1 IFLQKMPL
9 IRGRDAVTKKPSVV
23 VTLPPVVKKSSK
35 SRSFHFRYLELCR
48 AKNLTPIPN
57 IRSNA
62 NNTTTLD
69 LCGDKL
75 GVSEWLLII
84 DALHHDL
91 VLQTLIMRMRRSNG
105 NNIVLP
111 IDTENRARL
120 FRQKPVIYTRYIFN
134 SLVDAIV
141 NCVKSNKNLTVLKL
155 ESLPLQDSYIECI
168 AKALASNDCLKELS
182 FQKSFIGDKGCAAVC
197 STVKYLN
204 HIETFNLSECNLGP
218 KGAEHVAD
226 MIKMQKI
233 SRFSEGWEKSLRYR
247 SVDVNSIAGLRHI
260 ALSNNPIMGD
270 DGLRLIAEV
279 LKEDAWVQSK
289 CNSLDNSPTSKLF
302 SLSLPLAIEVESCG
316 LTDRGAN
323 LILECLALNNA
334 ITEFN
339 IRNNDGISKFLVR
352 QIRDH
357 LGKEDEEKLKEPQ
370 YDLSCVNGLQSLPK
384 NQKYTVS
391 QLLNHTKTL
400 EEQLS
405 FERTLRKKA
414 EKLNEK
420 LNQQLLSQ
428 GPCSPPAP
436 PQQPQESVS
445 EAPKLPKG
453 YMLVK
458 GDELES
464 FIKNTQNFT
473 PAVTQFN
480 QLVNSAVTS
489 PETTPRSDNSTLRN
503 QLNRQMHRQEQ
514 LQQQQQ
520 QQILEMEET
529 DDTTIESDHQQPRQ
543 MLHVRK
549 VRSEMKYV
557 ETYAKDNN
565 KKRESKSDHEFANE
579 RDFKLNP
586 NVQFEM
592 DIGDSMMI
600 NQQQLDRIR
609 CEVREDIEQEMMQD
623 SYNGQYGNECIGDG
637 VENNRKHKDKFK
649 KRMSAMG
656 QSHMTQFMDELERK
670 INSKSSGRKR
680 HKSKMPSN
688 HVHENHDSE
697 PTSMNLKVESYMP
710 MMDDMPEDSA
720 ENSSASDGETCE
732 EMSPGQGMSQ
742 GYTTAP
748 MKVFVRRTR
757 NVTESSM
764 ERQQQQLD
772 GDESEE
778 TIISPRSVYLDIQK
792 KKKSEG
798 NH

>member
-1 IFLQKMPL
+1 MNTKMPL
-9 IRGRDAVTKKPSVV
+9 IRGRDTIAVAKKPS

-48 AKNLTPIPN
+48 AKNITPVPN
-57 IRSNA
+57 IRANA
-62 NNTTTLD
+62 NSTTTLD

-91 VLQTLIMRMRRSNG
+91 VLQTLVLRMRRSNG

-120 FRQKPVIYTRYIFN
+120 FRQKPVIYTRFIFN
-134 SLVDAIV
+134 SLVEAIV

-155 ESLPLQDSYIECI
+155 EALPLQDSYIECI

-204 HIETFNLSECNLGP
+204 HIEIFNLSECNLGP

-279 LKEDAWVQSK
+279 LKEDAWVQ
-289 CNSLDNSPTSKLF
+289 TM
-302 SLSLPLAIEVESCG
+302 EMESCG

-339 IRNNDGISKFLVR
+339 IRNNDGISKFLMR

-384 NQKYTVS
+384 NQKYSVS

-428 GPCSPPAP
+428 GPCSPQPHP
-436 PQQPQESVS
+436 QPQQQE
-445 EAPKLPKG
+445 KLIDGAKIPKG

-458 GDELES
+458 GDELQS
-464 FIKNTQNFT
+464 FIKNTQNYS
-473 PAVTQFN
+473 PSSAAQFN
-480 QLVNSAVTS
+480 HLVNSAVTS
-489 PETTPRSDNSTLRN
+489 PETTPRSDNTTLRN
-503 QLNRQMHRQEQ
+503 QLSRQMH
-514 LQQQQQ
+514 QQQQHQ
-520 QQILEMEET
+520 LVEMDETEET
-529 DDTTIESDHQQPRQ
+529 AMASEPQQQPRQ
-543 MLHVRK
+543 ILHVRK

-557 ETYAKDNN
+557 ETYSKENS

-592 DIGDSMMI
+592 DIGDSAMI
-600 NQQQLDRIR
+600 NPQQHNRIR
-609 CEVREDIEQEMMQD
+609 CEVREDMEQEMLQE
-623 SYNGQYGNECIGDG
+623 SYNAQYSNECIGDG
-637 VENNRKHKDKFK
+637 VENNRKHKEKFK
-649 KRMSAMG
+649 KRMNAMG

-670 INSKSSGRKR
+670 INSKSSSKKR
-680 HKSKMPSN
+680 HKSK
-688 HVHENHDSE
+688 V
-697 PTSMNLKVESYMP
+697 PTNAAESYNNEKQGMNMKVDSYMP
-710 MMDDMPEDSA
+710 IMEDMPEGSE
-720 ENSSASDGETCE
+720 ENSSASDGDNSED
-732 EMSPGQGMSQ
+732 MPQGQAQSQ

-757 NVTESSM
+757 SVNESSM
-764 ERQQQQLD
+764 DQLD
-772 GDESEE
+772 GEESEE

-792 KKKSEG
+792 KKNEG

>member
-1 IFLQKMPL
+1 MPQ
-9 IRGRDAVTKKPSVV
+9 IRGREAATKRASVV
-23 VTLPPVVKKSSK
+23 VALPPVVKKSSK

-48 AKNLTPIPN
+48 AKNITPVPN

-62 NNTTTLD
+62 NTTTILE

-91 VLQTLIMRMRRSNG
+91 VLQTMIIRMRRTNG

-134 SLVDAIV
+134 SLVEAIV
-141 NCVKSNKNLTVLKL
+141 NCVKLNKNLTVLKL
-155 ESLPLQDSYIECI
+155 EGLPLQDSYIECI
-168 AKALASNDCLKELS
+168 AQSLASNDCLKELS
-182 FQKSFIGDKGCAAVC
+182 FQKSYIGDKGCGSVC
-197 STVKYLN
+197 GTVKYLN

-247 SVDVNSIAGLRHI
+247 SVDVDSIAGLRNI
-260 ALSNNPIMGD
+260 ALSTNPNLGD
-270 DGLRLIAEV
+270 EGLRMIAEV
-279 LKEDAWVQSK
+279 LKEDAWVKS
-289 CNSLDNSPTSKLF
+289 
-302 SLSLPLAIEVESCG
+302 IEMESCG

-323 LILECLALNNA
+323 LILECLELNNA

-339 IRNNDGISKFLVR
+339 IRHNDGISKFLMR

-357 LGKEDEEKLKEPQ
+357 LGKEDEEKANEPQ
-370 YDLSCVNGLQSLPK
+370 YDLSCVMGLQSLPK

-420 LNQQLLSQ
+420 LNQQLLSL
-428 GPCSPPAP
+428 GPGAHP
-436 PQQPQESVS
+436 PQEKVN
-445 EAPKLPKG
+445 EGGKVPKG

-458 GDELES
+458 GDTLQS
-464 FIKNTQNFT
+464 FIKNSQGYPQAT
-473 PAVTQFN
+473 AQFN
-480 QLVNSAVTS
+480 PLVNSTVTS
-489 PETTPRSDNSTLRN
+489 PDTTPRSDNTTLRN
-503 QLNRQMHRQEQ
+503 QLNRQAYQEQ
-514 LQQQQQ
+514 MQPD
-520 QQILEMEET
+520 IDEGEET
-529 DDTTIESDHQQPRQ
+529 PSMSADDHQPRQ
-543 MLHVRK
+543 VLHVRK

-557 ETYAKDNN
+557 ETYSKDNS

-586 NVQFEM
+586 KVQFEM
-592 DIGDSMMI
+592 DIGDGMMI

-609 CEVREDIEQEMMQD
+609 CEVREDMEQEMMQACHM
-623 SYNGQYGNECIGDG
+623 NAQYENECIGDG
-637 VENNRKHKDKFK
+637 VENNRKHKDKLK
-649 KRMSAMG
+649 KRLGAMG
-656 QSHMTQFMDELERK
+656 NSHMTQFMDELERK
-670 INSKSSGRKR
+670 INSKSGKKR
-680 HKSKMPSN
+680 HKSKKQAEESN
-688 HVHENHDSE
+688 HVREIKDKE
-697 PTSMNLKVESYMP
+697 VAMQAMNMNVDSYMP
-710 MMDDMPEDSA
+710 TMEDMEPDSVANSSESEGENA
-720 ENSSASDGETCE
+720 ENLARG
-732 EMSPGQGMSQ
+732 Q

-748 MKVFVRRTR
+748 MKVFVRRTQ
-757 NVTESSM
+757 NVSESM
-764 ERQQQQLD
+764 ECQQLD
-772 GDESEE
+772 GEESED
-778 TIISPRSVYLDIQK
+778 TIISPRSVYLEMQ
-792 KKKSEG
+792 KKKSES

>member
-1 IFLQKMPL
+1 CITQKMPL
-9 IRGRDAVTKKPSVV
+9 IRGRDAVAVAKKPS

-48 AKNLTPIPN
+48 AKNITPVPN
-57 IRSNA
+57 IRANA
-62 NNTTTLD
+62 NNTTSLD

-91 VLQTLIMRMRRSNG
+91 VLQTLILRMRRSNG
-105 NNIVLP
+105 NSEYTEKNIKMGLLTSVLRVDIILP

-141 NCVKSNKNLTVLKL
+141 NCVKNNKNLTVLKL
-155 ESLPLQDSYIECI
+155 EALPLQDSYIECI

-204 HIETFNLSECNLGP
+204 HIETFNLSDCNLGA

-247 SVDVNSIAGLRHI
+247 SVDVNSISGLRHI

-279 LKEDAWVQSK
+279 LKEDAWVQ
-289 CNSLDNSPTSKLF
+289 T
-302 SLSLPLAIEVESCG
+302 IEMESCG

-352 QIRDH
+352 QIREH
-357 LGKEDEEKLKEPQ
+357 LGKEDEEKMKEPQ

-384 NQKYTVS
+384 NQKYSVS

-428 GPCSPPAP
+428 GPCLPPP
-436 PQQPQESVS
+436 PQQQEKHIDGAKV
-445 EAPKLPKG
+445 PKG

-458 GDELES
+458 GDELQS
-464 FIKNTQNFT
+464 FIKNSQNYS
-473 PAVTQFN
+473 PATSAVQFN
-480 QLVNSAVTS
+480 HLVNSAVTS
-489 PETTPRSDNSTLRN
+489 PETTPRSDNTTLRN
-503 QLNRQMHRQEQ
+503 QLSRQLHRQEQ
-514 LQQQQQ
+514 QQQQ
-520 QQILEMEET
+520 LGEMDEGDET
-529 DDTTIESDHQQPRQ
+529 AVESEHQQRQ
-543 MLHVRK
+543 VLHVRK

-557 ETYAKDNN
+557 ETYSKENA

-609 CEVREDIEQEMMQD
+609 CEVREDMEQEMMQETY
-623 SYNGQYGNECIGDG
+623 SAQYGSECIGDG
-637 VENNRKHKDKFK
+637 IENNRKHKDKFK

-670 INSKSSGRKR
+670 INSKSSGKKR
-680 HKSKMPSN
+680 
-688 HVHENHDSE
+688 
-697 PTSMNLKVESYMP
+697 
-710 MMDDMPEDSA
+710 
-720 ENSSASDGETCE
+720 
-732 EMSPGQGMSQ
+732 
-742 GYTTAP
+742 
-748 MKVFVRRTR
+748 
-757 NVTESSM
+757 
-764 ERQQQQLD
+764 
-772 GDESEE
+772 
-778 TIISPRSVYLDIQK
+778 
-792 KKKSEG
+792 
-798 NH
+798 